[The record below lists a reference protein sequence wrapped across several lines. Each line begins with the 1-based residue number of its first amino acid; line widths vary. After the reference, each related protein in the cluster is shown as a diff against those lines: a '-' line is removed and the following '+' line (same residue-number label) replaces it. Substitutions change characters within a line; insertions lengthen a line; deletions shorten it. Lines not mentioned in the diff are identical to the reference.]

1 MSSPVSPV
9 PFGKAAHLK
18 RHVIHVGEIFASR
31 RPAVVE
37 TLLGSC
43 VSACLIDRGAKV
55 GGMNHI
61 RLPGSADLARF
72 DDTARY
78 GVNAMELLI
87 NRLNRLGIDRKR
99 LEAKIFGGANI
110 LDTIDENFNPGMQNA
125 SFVREF
131 LKLEGIPVVG
141 EDLGGNN
148 ARRVFLRT
156 DTGEVLLKTIPRLRA
171 AGIAEEEK
179 IYRRKVQREIARP
192 ARVSLFKT

>member
-1 MSSPVSPV
+1 MSPPSSSV
-9 PFGKAAHLK
+9 PFGEAGHLK
-18 RHVIHVGEIFASR
+18 RHVIHVGQIFASS

-61 RLPGSADLARF
+61 LLPGSADLSGF

-87 NRLNRLGIDRKR
+87 NKLNRLGVDRKR
-99 LEAKIFGGANI
+99 LEAKIFGGANL
-110 LDTIDENFNPGMQNA
+110 LDTIDECFNPGMQNA

-131 LKLEGIPVVG
+131 LELEGIPVVG

-156 DTGEVLLKTIPRLRA
+156 DTGEVLLKTIPRTGA
-171 AGIAEEEK
+171 ADIAEKEK
-179 IYRRKVQREIARP
+179 VYRRKVQREIARP
-192 ARVSLFKT
+192 ARVSIFKP